1 MPAAQR
7 ARCDHQAVP
16 LVQSYS
22 ETDTSWLF
30 PNLLCFATLFYLEEF
45 PATKQSVTPSDPS
58 TAHGSGLGAPSARA
72 RPVGVPQQ
80 RACRMCGPAA
90 PQAAARAL
98 SRPRSA
104 RRRRA
109 AGSARAPRPVAG
121 LTRQRRRNAPGP
133 SVRRRRRR
141 RRRPGRGRGEA
152 GGGRAGAAPRVPPAA
167 GWGRRG
173 F

>member
-72 RPVGVPQQ
+72 RPVAVPQQ

-90 PQAAARAL
+90 PQAAARSPSPLAAPL
-98 SRPRSA
+98 GPAQARCRFRSCPPPRRRTDAAAPAQRARAQRAAAAAAAEEAGTRPR
-104 RRRRA
+104 
-109 AGSARAPRPVAG
+109 
-121 LTRQRRRNAPGP
+121 
-133 SVRRRRRR
+133 
-141 RRRPGRGRGEA
+141 
-152 GGGRAGAAPRVPPAA
+152 
-167 GWGRRG
+167 
-173 F
+173 